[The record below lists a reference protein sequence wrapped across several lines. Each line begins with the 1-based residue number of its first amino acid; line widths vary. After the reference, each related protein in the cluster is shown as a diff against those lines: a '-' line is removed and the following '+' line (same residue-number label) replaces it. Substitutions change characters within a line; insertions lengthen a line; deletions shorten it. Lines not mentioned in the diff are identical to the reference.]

1 MHPTRG
7 GNAPP
12 ARLVQLSM
20 PGHPLPAIL
29 AQSTSQTS
37 APAPLPKGPLLERL
51 LFDQPWGTVALLAVL
66 GLVAFLA
73 LRQQGKARQGTAV
86 AAVAGAL
93 ALGVAIASTL
103 VTTARERV
111 RELTR
116 ELVHATASVDS
127 PTLVRMLAPDARVSD
142 PRHVLPFPFPSVV
155 GRDALLEHI
164 AQRLGARGEWKLKD
178 WSIARVEATLDGP
191 QIARTHA
198 RIRVTPEVSAALGF
212 SMSTTSWWR
221 IDWRRS
227 TPNASD
233 WQAFAIE
240 PLVWERPG
248 GLK

>member
-1 MHPTRG
+1 
-7 GNAPP
+7 
-12 ARLVQLSM
+12 M